1 MLKKLNAAALN
12 AWVDGLIGSRR
23 VVAPQADGERF
34 AFAPLRRASDL
45 RLDYDVAKIAPK
57 KYFQPPSE
65 SFLRYDMAGQFESVV
80 EGEPLVVFG
89 VHPYDFVAIR
99 QMDRIFSEGQCDVH
113 YVARRENAVVVVS
126 DVQTASPNVFAGGV
140 GTAVVREGYDVLLTK
155 VGEDTIV
162 ESGSKKGEELMA
174 PLASAPVPDNASLA
188 RREQVWDDNR
198 RYLRKH
204 DLKMKPEEI
213 PALLAKSFDHPVW
226 EEKAKLCFSCGSC
239 TQVCPTCY
247 CFDVRDD
254 VSWDLKGGSRARVW
268 DGCQLLNFAN
278 VAGGHNFRKNVADRY
293 RHRYY
298 RKGAYVPA
306 KIGGE
311 IACIGCGRCITA
323 CVSKIAQP
331 VEVFNRLLEAK

>member
-1 MLKKLNAAALN
+1 MLRKLNAAALN
-12 AWVDGLIGSRR
+12 AWVDGLIRSRQ

-34 AFAPLRRASDL
+34 SFAPLRKASDL

-57 KYFQPPSE
+57 KYFQPQSE
-65 SFLRYDMAGQFESVV
+65 KFLRYDMAGKFESVV

-99 QMDRIFSEGQCDVH
+99 QMDRIFTEGQCDVH
-113 YVARRENAVVVVS
+113 YVTRREKATVVVS
-126 DVQTASPNVFAGGV
+126 DVQTASPNVFAGSV
-140 GTAVVREGYDVLLTK
+140 GTAVVREGFDVLLTQ
-155 VGEDTIV
+155 VGGDTIV
-162 ESGSKKGEELMA
+162 ESGSEKGEELIASLDAA
-174 PLASAPVPDNASLA
+174 PAPDKASLA
-188 RREQVWDDNR
+188 RREQVWEDNR

-204 DLKMKPEEI
+204 ELKMKPGEI

-278 VAGGHNFRKNVADRY
+278 VAGGHNFRKGVTDRY

-306 KIGGE
+306 KIDGE

-323 CVSKIAQP
+323 CVAKIAQP
-331 VEVFNRLLEAK
+331 VEVFNRLLENK